1 VATQDLNVAHG
12 LAMVFLTLIQAYA
25 QEQVHVLHQTIA
37 LARVAT
43 VVQHAAQFNA
53 TAKQPQTQQYALHMV
68 PVLVQTLV
76 HARQDTME
84 KIAHYTTVT
93 VNSSTLHHNVV
104 VMVPAQHQIH
114 APVLL
119 ATLV

>member
-1 VATQDLNVAHG
+1 
-12 LAMVFLTLIQAYA
+12 MVFLTLIQAYA

-53 TAKQPQTQQYALHMV
+53 TAKQLQTQQCALHMV

-76 HARQDTME
+76 HAKQDTMA
-84 KIAHYTTVT
+84 KIARYTTVI
-93 VNSSTLHHNVV
+93 VNSSTPHHNVV
-104 VMVPAQHQIH
+104 VTVHALHQTH
-114 APVLL
+114 VPVLL